1 MRQGNG
7 AQLSS
12 LLSSLAREEIKRKGL
27 EIAPLGSPMATFGNI
42 EAAEH
47 EGGMLV
53 ALADGSVRTL
63 RVGIAES
70 VFWGMVTPAA
80 GEVIFFE

>member
-1 MRQGNG
+1 
-7 AQLSS
+7 
-12 LLSSLAREEIKRKGL
+12 
-27 EIAPLGSPMATFGNI
+27 
-42 EAAEH
+42 
-47 EGGMLV
+47 MLV